1 MAVSRWVLSHEPVL
15 LTQPLIHWGAEM
27 FGVGDFWLETRVIT
41 KISTHPFMG
50 MKQNRILFQNGQ
62 LKNTEIFIIA
72 NSQHFF
78 TKRSGIGPWVSMI
91 D

>member
-62 LKNTEIFIIA
+62 LKNTEIFIIESPIL
-72 NSQHFF
+72 NIFLQ
-78 TKRSGIGPWVSMI
+78 KGQGLVLGLV
-91 D
+91 